1 LVSRII
7 EELKLLP
14 AKTQKNFEAD
24 LQSIATKKYI
34 SCIASNNEAIFELI
48 SRLEN
53 EYWSSVHPLVI
64 NFF

>member
-1 LVSRII
+1 VSRRI

-14 AKTQKNFEAD
+14 SKTQKNFEAD

-34 SCIASNNEAIFELI
+34 SCIASNNEAIFEL